1 MENRGRW
8 GADGLATN
16 TMMMMMVMIC
26 VVHQPRTPAVQD
38 ARATKAACGQAV
50 GVAGVAQHE
59 PGGTD
64 VSQPSC
70 MTSRCDLSLST
81 PKSQPGEGV
90 GATCSG
96 SRRSLFFFFFF
107 CPFPSSLPIEERDRA
122 GRCIQYWGA
131 ICTEQ
136 PGLSSQAILQRHS
149 SRPWVVEIYFSK
161 WSSATRSKYL

>member
-1 MENRGRW
+1 
-8 GADGLATN
+8 
-16 TMMMMMVMIC
+16 MMMMMVMIC

-96 SRRSLFFFFFF
+96 SRRSLFFFFFVLSH
-107 CPFPSSLPIEERDRA
+107 PLYPLKNATEPAGASSTGVLYAPSSLVSAVRRYCRDIALVR
-122 GRCIQYWGA
+122 
-131 ICTEQ
+131 
-136 PGLSSQAILQRHS
+136 GLSRYTSQSGQAPPGQS
-149 SRPWVVEIYFSK
+149 TSDMVVLVPQFSV
-161 WSSATRSKYL
+161 